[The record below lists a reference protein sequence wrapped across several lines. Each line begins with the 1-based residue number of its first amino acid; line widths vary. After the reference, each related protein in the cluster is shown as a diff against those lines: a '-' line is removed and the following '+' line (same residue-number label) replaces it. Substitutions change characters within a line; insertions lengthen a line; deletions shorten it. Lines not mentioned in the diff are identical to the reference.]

1 MISRC
6 STLRHFYQPLSRCT
20 IFTRVA
26 NFCRKVL
33 VREDKAVR
41 EETQVYEKTAL
52 REDNNHRD
60 PSVTDDSNVKA
71 AENRDREGY
80 NSQRNNR
87 SPRADNRRRDNSAHR
102 SEYPERNDR
111 NRQRQQ
117 SERKPIAQ
125 GKHGQQMSVIPRDE
139 HNISRRDISENAL
152 KVLYRLN
159 KSGYEAYLV
168 GGGVRDLL
176 LSKKPKDFDIT
187 TNATPEQVRK
197 LFRNCRLVGRR
208 FRLAHVMFG
217 PEIIEVATF
226 RGHHE
231 QQQEEA
237 EDKNSSQQA
246 QNGMLLRDNIFG
258 SIEDD
263 AQRRDFTINSLY
275 YGVSDFA
282 VRDYTGGLRDL
293 HEGVIRLIG
302 DPEVRYREDP
312 VRMLRAVRFAA
323 KLDMSISPATAEP
336 IPRMASLLHEIP
348 PARLFEE
355 SLKLLQSG
363 YGYKTWR
370 LLCEYQLFQP
380 LFPLIA
386 RHFTENGDSPMER
399 ILAQVLKNTDYR
411 LHNDMRVNPA
421 FLFAAMLWYPVIEHA
436 QKLAQE
442 GGLTYYDAFSL
453 AMNDVL
459 DEQCRS
465 LAIPKRI
472 TTLVRDI
479 WALQLRL
486 SRRQGKRAHK
496 LMEHPKFRA
505 AFDLLALRAEV
516 EQHRELQSLTQWWQE
531 FQEATPAS
539 QKNMLGTLGD
549 DAAAPRRH
557 RTRRPRK
564 RLPRKESGQ

>member
-1 MISRC
+1 M
-6 STLRHFYQPLSRCT
+6 
-20 IFTRVA
+20 FTRVA

-33 VREDKAVR
+33 IRDDKLTREDAPASDKNQVR
-41 EETQVYEKTAL
+41 EESAPAEPLATTPPRSTESG
-52 REDNNHRD
+52 RETPARRPAPRKH
-60 PSVTDDSNVKA
+60 PPFVA
-71 AENRDREGY
+71 AEGT
-80 NSQRNNR
+80 R
-87 SPRADNRRRDNSAHR
+87 S
-102 SEYPERNDR
+102 
-111 NRQRQQ
+111 
-117 SERKPIAQ
+117 
-125 GKHGQQMSVIPRDE
+125 MTVIPRDQ
-139 HNISRRDISENAL
+139 HAISRKDISENAL

-176 LSKKPKDFDIT
+176 LGKKPKDFDIT

-231 QQQEEA
+231 QSQES
-237 EDKNSSQQA
+237 DKNSSQQA

-258 SIEDD
+258 TIEDD

-275 YGVSDFA
+275 YGVADFA
-282 VRDYTGGLRDL
+282 LRDYVGGLRDL
-293 HEGVIRLIG
+293 QQGVIRLIG
-302 DPEVRYREDP
+302 DPETRYREDP

-323 KLDMSISPATAEP
+323 KLDMTISEETAEP
-336 IPRMASLLHEIP
+336 IPRLASLLHEIP

-355 SLKLLQSG
+355 ALKLLQTG
-363 YGYKTWR
+363 YGYQTYLK
-370 LLCEYQLFQP
+370 LCEYQLFQP

-386 RHFTENGDSPMER
+386 RNFTPNHDTPMER
-399 ILAQVLKNTDYR
+399 ILEQVLKNTDHR
-411 LHNDMRVNPA
+411 LQNDKRVNPA
-421 FLFAAMLWYPVIEHA
+421 FLFAAMLWYPLLEHA

-442 GGLTYYDAFSL
+442 SGLAYYDAFAL

-459 DEQCRS
+459 DEECRS

-479 WALQLRL
+479 WQLQLRL

-505 AFDLLALRAEV
+505 AYDLLALRAEV
-516 EQHRELQSLTQWWQE
+516 ENNPEMLRLAEWWDE
-531 FQEATPAS
+531 FQVATAAR
-539 QKNMLGTLGD
+539 QKNMLSTLGED
-549 DAAAPRRH
+549 PAPRRA
-557 RTRRPRK
+557 RQRRPR
-564 RLPRKESGQ
+564 RRSPNNEGA